1 MSMEDQNKI
10 DETLQDLPMELHDQ
24 VLIWLSRLQ
33 EKNSSDQ
40 VQFIKDEKDFAALV
54 KLIACSEFAA
64 NTFLQ
69 NWDWFATQINLQKFN
84 SPLDQERLNIL
95 FSQLDN
101 INITED
107 LYLKKIRQI
116 RNQCLIHILWRDVV
130 CGCDLNE
137 TLSALSKLAEYA
149 IISAAQYA
157 SRLIES
163 RYGFIPFEDH
173 KMPIN
178 ILAMGKLGGSEL
190 NFSSDV
196 DLIFLYPEN
205 GISNGKDNLPAD
217 EYFSKVARKVVSLLN
232 ENLDDGFVYRVDT
245 RLRPFG
251 DSGSLVYSYAALEN
265 YLLKHGR
272 AWERYAYVK
281 ARLVFPDKQTN
292 ERNTIINSIIKPFV
306 FRKYLDYGILESL
319 RELKSMIAK
328 EVLRKNLFEDIKLG
342 PGGIREI
349 EFIVQSI
356 QLIRGGNS
364 PLLRQPELKNA
375 LDQAVKE
382 HDLDYKIGQQ
392 LYLAYC
398 FLRRFENYIQC
409 IRDQQTHKIPHST
422 LDKTRVALM
431 LGHETWDKVLGEYAE
446 HKAFVSQQFSEI
458 VFRGQSNNSDDSLSN
473 DLKLMI
479 RNNASQD
486 EWNEIF
492 SNHNMHQP
500 SSFTHT
506 LSGFFV
512 FLKQQK
518 IDKITYQRLEQ
529 LLPNILSI
537 LVLNKKSH
545 VTLER
550 VIIILYEILR
560 RSAYIAFLN
569 ENRAALERLIFFCE
583 KSIYL
588 TEMIARSPLLLDE
601 ILNPS
606 EDDLEEL
613 SGKLSTKITSN
624 AYEGIEKQTERISRF
639 QRNAIF
645 HLAIADLDGNIPIMK
660 VSDKL
665 TRIAEIT
672 ISNALKLAYQE
683 LTIKFGEPEFLI
695 NKVRRK
701 ASFGVIAYGKL
712 GGFELSYGSDLD
724 LVFLHNSEGEQQVT
738 NAKNSIGNDIFF
750 SRLAQKL
757 IFLLTTQTS
766 TGVLYDIDTRLRPSG
781 KSGLLITSINAFKSY
796 QEKTA
801 WTWEHQALL
810 RSRLVAGDSEIKI
823 AFDQIRQEVLMY
835 SVKQESLRNDVL
847 SMRKKMRLQLDK
859 TDKRY
864 FDLKNGSGGIGDI
877 EFLVQF
883 LVLSYAQDHPQLIFY
898 TDNIRQ
904 LDALFL
910 SNFISEK
917 HKIALQEIYKTY
929 RKEMHLLSLD
939 VGSKMVSAKSFNT
952 EINTVTNIWEHYF
965 LEK

>member
-1 MSMEDQNKI
+1 MTMEDQNKI
-10 DETLQDLPMELHDQ
+10 DKILQDLPMELHEQ
-24 VLIWLSRLQ
+24 ILIWLSRLQ
-33 EKNSSDQ
+33 EQNSL
-40 VQFIKDEKDFAALV
+40 VQAQSIKDTKDFASLV

-69 NWDWFATQINLQKFN
+69 YWDWFAAQINLQKFN
-84 SPLDQERLNIL
+84 SPLDRERLTIL
-95 FSQLDN
+95 FSQLDKK
-101 INITED
+101 NITED

-116 RNQCLIHILWRDVV
+116 RNQCLVHILWRDIV
-130 CGCDLNE
+130 CECDLSE
-137 TLSALSKLAEYA
+137 TLSALSQLAEYA
-149 IISAAQYA
+149 IISAAKYA
-157 SRLIES
+157 TTLIES
-163 RYGFIPFEDH
+163 RYGFIPFEED

-178 ILAMGKLGGSEL
+178 VLAMGKLGGSEL

-196 DLIFLYPEN
+196 DLIFLYPQN
-205 GISNGKDNLPAD
+205 AISNGKDNLSAD
-217 EYFSKVARKVVSLLN
+217 EYFSKVARKIVSLLN

-251 DSGSLVYSYAALEN
+251 ESGSLVYSHAAFEN

-281 ARLVFPDKQTN
+281 ARLIFPDNQVNK
-292 ERNTIINSIIKPFV
+292 RNTIIHSVVKPFV
-306 FRKYLDYGILESL
+306 YRKYLDYGILESL
-319 RELKSMIAK
+319 RELKLMIAK

-364 PLLRQPELKNA
+364 PLLRQTELKNA

-398 FLRRFENYIQC
+398 FLRRFENYVQC
-409 IRDQQTHKIPHST
+409 IRDQQTHKIPYST

-431 LGHETWDKVLGEYAE
+431 LRHERWANVLAEFAE
-446 HKAFVSQQFSEI
+446 HKAFVSQQFAEI
-458 VFRGQSNNSDDSLSN
+458 VFRGQDDDSDDGLTN
-473 DLKLMI
+473 DLKAMI
-479 RNNASQD
+479 KNNVPQD
-486 EWNEIF
+486 EWVEIF
-492 SNHNMHQP
+492 SNNGMRQP
-500 SSFTHT
+500 S
-506 LSGFFV
+506 FFAQKFSE
-512 FLKQQK
+512 FLVYLKHQK
-518 IDKITYQRLEQ
+518 LDKVTFQRLEQ

-537 LVLNKKSH
+537 LVTNKNSL

-550 VIIILYEILR
+550 VITILYEVLR

-588 TEMIARSPLLLDE
+588 TEMIARTPLLLDE

-613 SGKLSTKITSN
+613 SDELSKKITGN
-624 AYEGIEKQTERISRF
+624 ACEGIEKQTERISQF

-672 ISNALKLAYQE
+672 INNALKLAYQE
-683 LTIKFGEPEFLI
+683 LTAKFGEPEFSI
-695 NKVRRK
+695 NNARRK
-701 ASFGVIAYGKL
+701 ANFGVIAYGKL

-750 SRLAQKL
+750 ARLAQKL
-757 IFLLTTQTS
+757 IFLLTTQTV
-766 TGVLYDIDTRLRPSG
+766 TGALYDIDTRLRPSG
-781 KSGLLITSINAFKSY
+781 KSGLLITSINSFQDY

-810 RSRLVAGDSEIKI
+810 RSRLVAGDSEIKN
-823 AFDQIRQEVLMY
+823 AFDQIRKKVLRY
-835 SVKQESLRNDVL
+835 SVKQESLRGNVL

-859 TDKRY
+859 TNKNY

-883 LVLSYAQDHPQLIFY
+883 LILTYAKDEPQLIFF

-904 LDALFL
+904 LDALFS
-910 SNFISEK
+910 SNFISEE
-917 HKIALQEIYKTY
+917 HQIALQEIYKAY
-929 RKEMHLLSLD
+929 RKEIHLLSLD
-939 VGSKMVSAKSFNT
+939 GGTKMISAKSFDAN
-952 EINTVTNIWEHYF
+952 INTVTNIWEQYF